1 MRTASLQ
8 RVRRAPLG
16 ASSPCFSLWEPFVP
30 RLHVGTLRPRRE
42 FMCELVFALGEPA
55 AHFLTCSACAF
66 SNIYVCNLQEVSF
79 ASVSL
84 SLYISPCMHTSFHC
98 ACMLVYLGPMYQLDN
113 YQVCVMQGR
122 CTICR

>member
-55 AHFLTCSACAF
+55 AHFLTCSPCAF
-66 SNIYVCNLQEVSF
+66 SNIYACNLQEVSF

-84 SLYISPCMHTSFHC
+84 SIYIYHP
-98 ACMLVYLGPMYQLDN
+98 ACILHSTVHA
-113 YQVCVMQGR
+113 CW
-122 CTICR
+122 CTWGQCTN